1 MVPVT
6 NQPRY
11 WLERT
16 VDALNGRFPQR
27 QVLGPDEDFVQE
39 RRFKETPPLLRK
51 LVQAWQ
57 SSGPDLSR
65 FSCDQRQM
73 WKDVD
78 RYWEAG
84 RRLNP
89 LLLLGAPGG
98 GAGIGQNNRPEPD
111 PYNEA
116 LRLFIELLLNPE
128 CGKLAGPCPRCGNY
142 YIRRSARNKVYC
154 SRSCGTRATALAA
167 TRMRRDKEHADKL
180 LRATEAAREWT
191 IARTRK
197 EWKPWV
203 SGRHPDISVKF
214 LTRAVNQGELES
226 PTKGKQS

>member
-6 NQPRY
+6 NQPLY
-11 WLERT
+11 SLKQS
-16 VDALNGRFPQR
+16 VNALNGKLPWEEEH
-27 QVLGPDEDFVQE
+27 GPDDALVQK
-39 RRFKETPPLLRK
+39 RRFKETPPMLRK

-57 SSGPDLSR
+57 ASGPDLFR
-65 FSCDQRQM
+65 FSLDQRQM

-78 RYWEAG
+78 RYWVAG

-98 GAGIGQNNRPEPD
+98 GAGIGQNHRPERD
-111 PYNEA
+111 PYKEA
-116 LRLFIELLLNPE
+116 LRLFIALLFNPQ
-128 CGKLAGPCPRCGNY
+128 CDKLAGPCPRCGNY

-167 TRMRRDKEHADKL
+167 TRKRREEEHADNL
-180 LRATEAAREWT
+180 LRAAVAAREWT
-191 IARTRK
+191 RARTKK

-203 SGRHPDISVKF
+203 SCRVPGITAKF
-214 LTRAVNQGELES
+214 LTRAVNKGELEP
-226 PTKGKQS
+226 PTKGIKP